1 MKDLPLLRRKNAG
14 KPNDDAAPP
23 APLPALAPSAVAAL
37 NRAAG
42 RRPGEDA
49 LVIEE
54 RSVWQPHSWL
64 IQRCWETLAEAGAGP
79 QALAAARLGAARQPA
94 APLQAILH
102 LAQHAAERPDLQA
115 LVAQALALET
125 RSLFDGAPPAA
136 EQCAAR
142 FVLAAGAASIV
153 QTPAAAYAYLE
164 RLDQVQKG
172 WDKVFAA
179 PDDRALLAGTVARTG
194 LHPLG
199 LALIAHGLRRFGDSG
214 ADFVQRAAEKLDA
227 ESAATSAPA
236 RMLQHC
242 VDALRHGVLAT
253 LHSHRVAAGV
263 FARAGM
269 VEEALNEITVIGNIQ
284 EARRGAGITAR
295 SGDQNLLRQ
304 VKRPRANPDVDF
316 QFYALR
322 EAVRALPAG
331 RVSAEQRAL
340 LAAQL
345 AALGTQSDG
354 WTAAGA
360 ASTLVELGALDEAAA
375 VVDAIAPADPTRSE
389 GAIALVRGLL
399 AVGDMFRA
407 DQETDKALAWVR
419 ALGKK
424 NPERAL
430 IWGLAEANVDYGRPD
445 RALELLGEWRNEP
458 GFMDRLR
465 ARFGPTFGDD
475 DLRIQRLRLQA
486 LLELRGSTLAPPGE
500 VSAVIEKLRLWAPR
514 LLEGEALSEFYAD
527 GLLRPLLA
535 AGRGQQAAA
544 LLPDVLDAL
553 AASTGDK
560 HTARVREVAAL
571 LARQVRLHAAQAQ
584 GANGGGA
591 ELRALVTRFL
601 LDLWQKDAE
610 RGIWQ
615 AIHGVEGSLPLVL
628 ALDGPDALAAIAEA
642 AAESGDLWSPP

>member
-1 MKDLPLLRRKNAG
+1 MFRRKNAG
-14 KPNDDAAPP
+14 KPDAAAAPP

-37 NRAAG
+37 DRAAE

-49 LVIEE
+49 LVVEE

-64 IQRCWETLAEAGAGP
+64 IQRCWEALSEAGAGP
-79 QALAAARLGAARQPA
+79 QALGVARLGAARQPA
-94 APLQAILH
+94 AAMHAILR
-102 LAQHAAERPDLQA
+102 LAQHAAERPELRPV
-115 LVAQALALET
+115 VAQALTQET
-125 RSLFDGAPPAA
+125 RALFDGAPPAA
-136 EQCAAR
+136 GQGAQPL
-142 FVLAAGAASIV
+142 VLAAAAAAMV
-153 QTPAAAYAYLE
+153 QTPAQALAYLE

-179 PDDRALLAGTVARTG
+179 PDDRGLLAETVARAG
-194 LHPLG
+194 IHPLS
-199 LALIAHGLRRFGDSG
+199 LALIGNALRRFGDSG
-214 ADFVQRAAEKLDA
+214 ADFVQRVADKLDA
-227 ESAATSAPA
+227 ESGAPAPA
-236 RMLQHC
+236 RMVQRC
-242 VDALRHGVLAT
+242 VDSLRHGVLAT
-253 LHSHRVAAGV
+253 LHSHRVTAGV
-263 FARAGM
+263 LARAGL
-269 VEEALNEITVIGNIQ
+269 VEDALNEITVIGNIQ

-331 RVSAEQRAL
+331 RISAEQRAL

-375 VVDAIAPADPTRSE
+375 VVAAIAPADPTRSE
-389 GAIALVRGLL
+389 GAIALARGLL
-399 AVGDMFRA
+399 AVGDTFRA
-407 DQETDKALAWVR
+407 DQEADKALAWVR

-430 IWGLAEANVDYGRPD
+430 IWGLAEAYLDYGRPD

-458 GFMDRLR
+458 GFMERLR

-486 LLELRGSTLAPPGE
+486 LLDLRGSATGPPGE
-500 VSAVIEKLRLWAPR
+500 ISGVIQQLRLWAPR
-514 LLEGEALSEFYAD
+514 LLEGEALGEFYAD

-535 AGRGQQAAA
+535 AGRVQQATA
-544 LLPDVLDAL
+544 LLPEVLDAL

-571 LARQVRLHAAQAQ
+571 LARQVRLQAAQPQSAS
-584 GANGGGA
+584 ADGA
-591 ELRALVTRFL
+591 ELRALLTQFL

-615 AIHGVEGSLPLVL
+615 AVHGVEGSLPLVL
-628 ALDGPDALAAIAEA
+628 ALDGPDALVTIAEA
-642 AAESGDLWSPP
+642 AAQSGDRWSPP